1 MSQKPFPFSSAML
14 ITLLGGAALGAVA
27 MALTTPKTGKEVRD
41 RFRILANRV
50 RGKAVTDDQADE
62 GGMEMLFI

>member
-1 MSQKPFPFSSAML
+1 MSQKPAPYSSAML
-14 ITLLGGAALGAVA
+14 ITLLGAAVLGAVA

-41 RFRILANRV
+41 RVGTLANRV
-50 RGKAVTDDQADE
+50 RGKVVTNDQTED